1 MPLGVLRAY
10 LLGLGLLAA
19 LTALV
24 LDGIML
30 RYVLQPL
37 VRLIEARSPAPV
49 RYPPGM
55 QFMLEHAWARRA
67 YNLVFAAIVLGSW
80 WYLGT
85 PAGARLLH

>member
-1 MPLGVLRAY
+1 MPVGVLRAY

-24 LDGIML
+24 LDGVML
-30 RYVLQPL
+30 RYVLKPV
-37 VRLIEARSPAPV
+37 VRFVEARSPAPV
-49 RYPPGM
+49 RYPAGI

-67 YNLVFAAIVLGSW
+67 YNLVFAAIVLGAW

-85 PAGARLLH
+85 PTGARLLH